1 MTWPQPLVD
10 DDTYEVVDDAI
21 TELARR
27 RGLWMSDANVLHLL
41 ASLIAQAER
50 CLPEAVTVA
59 RDELSWHDIARLI
72 GTNPVE
78 AQLRFD
84 PASPVADGGGPK
96 TPTEQHDANQPT
108 PPPSGPTAPNERQRS
123 IRPDLNPATQCRQPS
138 PSP

>member
-84 PASPVADGGGPK
+84 PASPVADGGGPR

-108 PPPSGPTAPNERQRS
+108 PPRPPVQQPRTNDKGVSVPT
-123 IRPDLNPATQCRQPS
+123 
-138 PSP
+138 